1 MQVSSGTAVLSTTA
15 LLQAAQLSNLS
26 SSLFGTLST
35 QTTATAPSTA
45 TPAPASNLLSPSLT
59 QALINSTQL
68 TANTSASSGSVTAT
82 SSAGSDAPTTD
93 LPCVFAPPAGW
104 TSTTT
109 VMTPAEMAPN
119 LTQSDLSVLQAAF
132 GFTPNEEPT
141 SGQSINAEAWNA
153 FQKMSAVISYNR
165 GNGSLQGNL
174 TATEF
179 SNLAAEVS
187 SGYDLPLT
195 STQIDNGL
203 NAINNQI

>member
-1 MQVSSGTAVLSTTA
+1 
-15 LLQAAQLSNLS
+15 
-26 SSLFGTLST
+26 
-35 QTTATAPSTA
+35 
-45 TPAPASNLLSPSLT
+45 
-59 QALINSTQL
+59 
-68 TANTSASSGSVTAT
+68 
-82 SSAGSDAPTTD
+82 
-93 LPCVFAPPAGW
+93 
-104 TSTTT
+104 
-109 VMTPAEMAPN
+109 MAPN